1 MISLGIIGTGGIAR
15 AHAPGWLAHAQAIY
29 LYSLQGA
36 EEFAREL
43 EQMQE
48 RNPGLTGG
56 RHVPIQVCSQLPEM
70 LESVEAVDICTPTDT
85 HAELAR
91 QALEAGLDVL
101 CEKPLARTL
110 DQAEEI
116 ASLAH
121 SCHRTLYPAHVVRFF
136 PAYVQAK
143 KAVERGEIG
152 QLAVCRF
159 RRAGSYPS
167 WSSWFADE
175 ERSGGLVMDLAIHDL
190 DQALWIAGP
199 VDTVYATLAHAQGEG
214 DLPIEMLDCTLTH
227 SSGTVSQVQAIWG
240 PPGMRF
246 TTEFSLAG
254 TTGKLSYAS
263 AHDLPISTNGGSDG
277 ATTIPSSSSPSPY
290 TAEIEDFLATRAHH
304 DHEPVVSAIDGIA
317 AIRLAQAVA
326 RSIQTNSP
334 VTCHNLE
341 VA

>member
-1 MISLGIIGTGGIAR
+1 MASLGFIGTGGIAR
-15 AHAPGWLAHAQAIY
+15 AHAPGWLTHAQAIY

-36 EEFAREL
+36 EDFAQEL

-48 RNPGLTGG
+48 RDPALTGG
-56 RHVPIQVCSQLPEM
+56 RHVPVTVCSQLPEL
-70 LESVEAVDICTPTDT
+70 LERVDAVDICTPTDT
-85 HAELAR
+85 HADLAR
-91 QALEAGLDVL
+91 QALEAGRDVL

-110 DQAEEI
+110 DQAEQI
-116 ASLAH
+116 ASLAR
-121 SCHRTLYPAHVVRFF
+121 SCERTLYPAHVVRFF

-143 KAVERGEIG
+143 KAVDRGETG
-152 QLAVCRF
+152 ELAVYRF

-199 VDTVYATLAHAQGEG
+199 VDTVHATLSRAQGQG
-214 DLPIEMLDCTLTH
+214 DLPVEMLDCTLTH
-227 SSGTVSQVQAIWG
+227 VSGAIGQVQAIWG

-254 TTGKLSYAS
+254 TRGTLSYSS
-263 AHDLPISTNGGSDG
+263 ADDLPIATNGGHDG
-277 ATTIPSSSSPSPY
+277 TTTIPSASGPSPY
-290 TAEIEDFLATRAHH
+290 TGEIEDFLATRAHH
-304 DHEPVVSAIDGIA
+304 DHLPVVRAEDGVA
-317 AIRLAQAVA
+317 AIRLAQAVT
-326 RSIQTNSP
+326 RSVQTHSP
-334 VTCHNLE
+334 VTCQDQE